1 MDSQADDDNIGQE
14 DEEECPVDAPRG
26 FSSKYDDFGSAVFEI
41 DGSALAKLACA
52 ANSTEASSAS
62 MPCIRLQ
69 ARPDACLRGVNTAA
83 DVEAK
88 IRQVREHMDQY
99 RPSDLY
105 TRQWEPH
112 PSSDAE
118 TGINNASNTSTAHAI
133 SVMQFNTLAEGLS
146 SGTLEPLP
154 FGKSIEYRK
163 DDEAGFGGFTA
174 LPHPEV
180 CLDYSNRR
188 WRILE
193 VLLGKYCQEQTI
205 KTHDNSSDG
214 GSGSIAGSCPFDIIG
229 MEEVDRFG
237 GFFAPALSL
246 FGYQGIFNAKPRA
259 PGVQFGYYSDGC
271 ALFWKADK
279 FDLVCKARRSFRIG
293 TQVYLLATL
302 RHKESGRP
310 IVVAVTHLKASKSE
324 ENARI
329 RALQSQELLE
339 ILQEKAARIAENCSD
354 TREVPTIVL
363 GDFNAEPSEDAAKNF
378 VDGIDNGSLQSFASA
393 YPADI
398 PYSTWKTRG
407 TNTVRRVIDYIF
419 YKPCCN
425 VDGTPIFEC
434 KEFLALPAEEDMEE
448 QGMPGFR
455 SPSDHLAL
463 AARFYI

>member
-1 MDSQADDDNIGQE
+1 MDSQADDDSIGQE

-26 FSSKYDDFGSAVFEI
+26 FCSKYDDFGSAVFET
-41 DGSALAKLACA
+41 DVSALADVACA
-52 ANSTEASSAS
+52 ANATEASTAS

-69 ARPDACLRGVNTAA
+69 ATPDACLRGVNTAA
-83 DVEAK
+83 DVEEE
-88 IRQVREHMDQY
+88 IRQVREHMGQY
-99 RPSDLY
+99 RPSELY
-105 TRQWEPH
+105 ARQWAPH

-118 TGINNASNTSTAHAI
+118 TGMNNSSNSTTAHTI

-174 LPHPEV
+174 LTHPEV

-193 VLLGKYCQEQTI
+193 VLLGKFCREQAA
-205 KTHDNSSDG
+205 KEYNSSDDG
-214 GSGSIAGSCPFDIIG
+214 GSCPFDIIG

-246 FGYQGIFNAKPRA
+246 FGYQGIFNAKPQA
-259 PGVQFGYYSDGC
+259 PGVQLGYYSDGC

-279 FDLVCKARRSFRIG
+279 FDVVDKARRSFCVG

-302 RHKESGRP
+302 RHKASGRP

-329 RALQSQELLE
+329 RALQSGELLN

-363 GDFNAEPSEDAAKNF
+363 GDFNAEPSEDAVKNF
-378 VDGIDNGSLQSFASA
+378 ANGTDKGSLLSFASA

-434 KEFLALPAEEDMEE
+434 QEFLALPAEEDMEE
-448 QGMPGFR
+448 HGLPGFR

-463 AARFYI
+463 AARFCI